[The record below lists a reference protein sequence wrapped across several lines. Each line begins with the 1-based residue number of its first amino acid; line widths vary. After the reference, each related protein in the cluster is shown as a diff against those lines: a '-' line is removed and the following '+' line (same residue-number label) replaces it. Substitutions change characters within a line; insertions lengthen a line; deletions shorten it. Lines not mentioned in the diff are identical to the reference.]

1 MYDYLRKGELIM
13 SKEKSLVVDN
23 IQSLEELI
31 SSVKEAQRI
40 FSTYSQEQ
48 VDKIFTAA
56 ALAANK
62 ARIPLAKMAVKETGM
77 GIVEDKVIKNH
88 YAAEYIYNA
97 YRDTRTC
104 GVIEEDKAYGIKKI
118 AEPIGVVAAVIPTT
132 NPTSTAIFK
141 TLISLKT
148 RNGIIISPHPRAK
161 ESTIAAAKVVL
172 EAAVAAGAPDGII
185 GWVDVPSL
193 ELTNT
198 LMKEADII
206 LATGGP
212 GMVKAAYSSGKPA
225 LGVGAGNTPAIIDST
240 ADVILAVNSIIHS
253 KTFDNGMICASE
265 QSVIVDSSIYKQVK
279 EEFTKRGCHF
289 LNKTELDKVR
299 KTIIINGSLNAKIV
313 GQSAYNIG
321 KLSGIEVPEA
331 TKILIGEVTSVDLSE
346 EFAHEKL
353 SPVLAMYKAKDF
365 DDAISKAE
373 RLIADGGFGH
383 TSSVYIN
390 SATEN
395 DKLAKFE
402 EAMKTCRILI
412 NTPSSQGGIGDLYNF
427 KLAPSLTLGCGS
439 WGGNSVSENVGVKHL
454 INIKTVAE
462 RRENMLWFRAPE
474 KVYFKKGCLPV
485 ALNEVKTVLG
495 KKKAFIVTDQFLYKN
510 GYTKCVTDK
519 LDELGITHTTFFNVA
534 PDPTL
539 ECAIEGTKAINSFE
553 PDCIIAIGGGSAM
566 DAAKIMWVMYEHPE
580 VDFMDMAMR
589 FMDIRKRIYT
599 FPKMGEKAYFIAI
612 PTSSGTGSEV
622 TPFAVITDE
631 KTGIKYPLADYEL
644 LPKMAIID
652 ADMCM
657 DQPKGLTAAS
667 GIDALTHALEA
678 YASIMATDY
687 TDGLALKAMKNIFE
701 YLPAAYENGPHD
713 AKARE
718 QMATASTMAGMAFAN
733 AFLGVCHS
741 MAHKLGAYHHIPH
754 GIANAL
760 LITDVM
766 RFNAAEVPAK
776 MGTFSQYA
784 YPHCKERYVECANF
798 LGIAGKNDDEKFE
811 NFLKAIE
818 ELKDKVGI
826 KKTIKDYG
834 VDEKNFLATLD
845 EMVENAFDDQCT
857 GANPRYPLM
866 SEIKAM
872 YLKAYYGKEVN
883 PEDIKIK

>member
-1 MYDYLRKGELIM
+1 MSEKIM
-13 SKEKSLVVDN
+13 SGTEIVDTVDALEKKIDEVR
-23 IQSLEELI
+23 
-31 SSVKEAQRI
+31 KAQQI
-40 FSTYSQEQ
+40 FSTYTQEQ

-56 ALAANK
+56 AIAANQ
-62 ARIPLAKMAVKETGM
+62 ARIPLAKMAVEETGM

-88 YAAEYIYNA
+88 YASEYIYNA
-97 YRDTRTC
+97 YRDTKTC
-104 GVIEEDKAYGIKKI
+104 GVIEEDSAYGTKKI

-141 TLISLKT
+141 SLICLKT
-148 RNGIIISPHPRAK
+148 RNAIIISPHPRAK
-161 ESTIAAAKVVL
+161 KSTIAAAKVVL
-172 EAAVAAGAPDGII
+172 DAAVKAGAPKGII
-185 GWVDVPSL
+185 GWIDIPSL
-193 ELTNT
+193 ELTDT

-225 LGVGAGNTPAIIDST
+225 LGVGAGNTPAIIDET
-240 ADVILAVNSIIHS
+240 ADVVLAVNSIIHS

-265 QSVIVDSSIYKQVK
+265 QSVIVDKKVYKAVK
-279 EEFTKRGCHF
+279 DEFIARGCHF
-289 LNKTELDKVR
+289 LTKTELDKVR
-299 KTIIINGSLNAKIV
+299 KTILINGSLNAKIV
-313 GQSAYNIG
+313 GQSAYTIA
-321 KLSGIEVPEA
+321 KLAGVDVSRE
-331 TKILIGEVTSVDLSE
+331 TKILIGEVASVDLSE

-353 SPVLAMYKAKDF
+353 SPVLAMYKSDDF
-365 DDAISKAE
+365 NDAIDKASH
-373 RLIADGGFGH
+373 LIADGGYGH
-383 TSSVYIN
+383 TSSIYIN
-390 SATEN
+390 SETEKE
-395 DKLAKFE
+395 KLDIFE
-402 EAMKTCRILI
+402 ETMKTCRILI

-427 KLAPSLTLGCGS
+427 KLTPSLTLGCGS

-454 INIKTVAE
+454 LNIKTVAE

-485 ALNEVKTVLG
+485 ALNELKTVLG

-510 GYTKCVTDK
+510 GYTKCITDK
-519 LDELGITHTTFFNVA
+519 LDELGIVYTVFYDVA

-539 ECAIEGTKAINSFE
+539 ACAKEGAKAMKLFE
-553 PDCIIAIGGGSAM
+553 PDCIIAVGGGSAM
-566 DAAKIMWVMYEHPE
+566 DAGKIMWVMYEHPE

-631 KTGIKYPLADYEL
+631 ESGIKYPLADYEL
-644 LPKMAIID
+644 LPKMAIVD
-652 ADMCM
+652 ADMM
-657 DQPKGLTAAS
+657 MNQPKGLTSAS

-741 MAHKLGAYHHIPH
+741 MAHKLGAYHHLPH

-776 MGTFSQYA
+776 MGTFSQYQ
-784 YPHCKERYVECANF
+784 YPHCKERYVECADF
-798 LGIAGKNDDEKFE
+798 LHIKGKNDDEKFE
-811 NFLKAIE
+811 NLIASIE
-818 ELKDKVGI
+818 ELKEKVGI

-834 VDEKNFLATLD
+834 VDEKEFLRTLD
-845 EMVENAFDDQCT
+845 EMTEMAFDDQCT

-866 SEIKAM
+866 KEIKAM
-872 YLKAYYGKEVN
+872 YLKAYYGKPVEID
-883 PEDIKIK
+883 E

>member
-1 MYDYLRKGELIM
+1 MSEKIM
-13 SKEKSLVVDN
+13 SGTEIVDTVDALEKKIDEVR
-23 IQSLEELI
+23 
-31 SSVKEAQRI
+31 KAQQI
-40 FSTYSQEQ
+40 FSTYTQEQ

-56 ALAANK
+56 AIAANQ
-62 ARIPLAKMAVKETGM
+62 ARIPLAKMAVEETAM

-88 YAAEYIYNA
+88 YASEYIYNA
-97 YRDTRTC
+97 YRDTKTC
-104 GVIEEDKAYGIKKI
+104 GVIEEDSAYGTKKI

-141 TLISLKT
+141 SLICLKT
-148 RNGIIISPHPRAK
+148 RNAIIISPHPRAK
-161 ESTIAAAKVVL
+161 KSTIAAAKVVL
-172 EAAVAAGAPDGII
+172 DAAVKAGAPKGII
-185 GWVDVPSL
+185 GWIDIPSL
-193 ELTNT
+193 ELTDT

-225 LGVGAGNTPAIIDST
+225 LGVGAGNTPAIIDET
-240 ADVILAVNSIIHS
+240 ADVVLAINSIIHS

-265 QSVIVDSSIYKQVK
+265 QSVIVDKKVYKAVK
-279 EEFTKRGCHF
+279 DEFIARGCHF
-289 LNKTELDKVR
+289 LTKTELDKVR
-299 KTIIINGSLNAKIV
+299 KTILINGSLNAKIV
-313 GQSAYNIG
+313 GQSAYTIA
-321 KLSGIEVPEA
+321 KLAGVDVSRE

-353 SPVLAMYKAKDF
+353 SPVLAMYKSDDF
-365 DDAISKAE
+365 NDAIDKASH
-373 RLIADGGFGH
+373 LIADGGYGH
-383 TSSVYIN
+383 TSSIYIN
-390 SATEN
+390 SETEKE
-395 DKLAKFE
+395 KLDIFE
-402 EAMKTCRILI
+402 ETMKTCRILI

-427 KLAPSLTLGCGS
+427 KLTPSLTLGCGS

-454 INIKTVAE
+454 LNIKTVAE

-485 ALNEVKTVLG
+485 ALNELKTVLG

-510 GYTKCVTDK
+510 GYTKCITDK
-519 LDELGITHTTFFNVA
+519 LDELGIVYTVFYDVA

-539 ECAIEGTKAINSFE
+539 ACAKEGAKAMKLFE
-553 PDCIIAIGGGSAM
+553 PDCIIAVGGGSAM
-566 DAAKIMWVMYEHPE
+566 DAGKIMWVMYEHPE

-631 KTGIKYPLADYEL
+631 ESGIKYPLADYEL
-644 LPKMAIID
+644 LPKMAIVD
-652 ADMCM
+652 ADMM
-657 DQPKGLTAAS
+657 MNQPKGLTSAS

-741 MAHKLGAYHHIPH
+741 MAHKLGAYHHLPH

-776 MGTFSQYA
+776 MGTFSQYQ
-784 YPHCKERYVECANF
+784 YPHCKERYVECADF
-798 LGIAGKNDDEKFE
+798 LHIKGKNDDEKFE
-811 NFLKAIE
+811 NLIAAIE
-818 ELKDKVGI
+818 ELKEKVGI

-834 VDEKNFLATLD
+834 VDEKEFLRTLD
-845 EMVENAFDDQCT
+845 EMTEMAFDDQCT

-866 SEIKAM
+866 KEIKAM
-872 YLKAYYGKEVN
+872 YLKAYYGKPVEID
-883 PEDIKIK
+883 E

>member
-1 MYDYLRKGELIM
+1 MSEKIM
-13 SKEKSLVVDN
+13 SGTEIVDTVDALEKKIDEVR
-23 IQSLEELI
+23 
-31 SSVKEAQRI
+31 KAQQI
-40 FSTYSQEQ
+40 FSTYTQEQ

-56 ALAANK
+56 AIAANQ
-62 ARIPLAKMAVKETGM
+62 ARIPLAKMAVEETGM

-88 YAAEYIYNA
+88 YASEYIYNA
-97 YRDTRTC
+97 YRDTKTC
-104 GVIEEDKAYGIKKI
+104 GVIEEDSAYGTKKI

-141 TLISLKT
+141 SLICLKT
-148 RNGIIISPHPRAK
+148 RNAIIISPHPRAK
-161 ESTIAAAKVVL
+161 KSTIAAAKVVL
-172 EAAVAAGAPDGII
+172 DAAVKAGAPKGII
-185 GWVDVPSL
+185 GWIDIPSL
-193 ELTNT
+193 ELTDA

-225 LGVGAGNTPAIIDST
+225 LGVGAGNTPAIIDET
-240 ADVILAVNSIIHS
+240 ADVVLAVNSIIHS

-265 QSVIVDSSIYKQVK
+265 QSVIVDKKVYKAVK
-279 EEFTKRGCHF
+279 DEFIARGCHF
-289 LNKTELDKVR
+289 LTKTELDKVR
-299 KTIIINGSLNAKIV
+299 KTILINGSLNAKIV
-313 GQSAYNIG
+313 GQSAYTIA
-321 KLSGIEVPEA
+321 KLAGVDVSRE

-353 SPVLAMYKAKDF
+353 SPVLAMYKSDDF
-365 DDAISKAE
+365 NDAIDKASH
-373 RLIADGGFGH
+373 LIADGGYGH
-383 TSSVYIN
+383 TSSIYIN
-390 SATEN
+390 SETEKE
-395 DKLAKFE
+395 KLDIFE
-402 EAMKTCRILI
+402 ETMKTCRILI

-427 KLAPSLTLGCGS
+427 KLTPSLTLGCGS

-454 INIKTVAE
+454 LNIKTVAE

-485 ALNEVKTVLG
+485 ALNELKTVLG

-510 GYTKCVTDK
+510 GYTKCITDK
-519 LDELGITHTTFFNVA
+519 LDELGIVYTVFYDVA

-539 ECAIEGTKAINSFE
+539 ACAKEGAKAMKLFE
-553 PDCIIAIGGGSAM
+553 PDCIIAVGGGSAM
-566 DAAKIMWVMYEHPE
+566 DAGKIMWVMYEHPE

-631 KTGIKYPLADYEL
+631 ESGIKYPLADYEL
-644 LPKMAIID
+644 LPKMAIVD
-652 ADMCM
+652 ADMM
-657 DQPKGLTAAS
+657 MNQPKGLTSAS

-718 QMATASTMAGMAFAN
+718 QMATASTMSGMAFAN

-741 MAHKLGAYHHIPH
+741 MAHKLGAYHHLPH

-776 MGTFSQYA
+776 MGTFSQYQ
-784 YPHCKERYVECANF
+784 YPHCKERYVECADF
-798 LGIAGKNDDEKFE
+798 LHIKGKNDDEKFE
-811 NFLKAIE
+811 NLIAAIE
-818 ELKDKVGI
+818 ELKEKVGI

-834 VDEKNFLATLD
+834 VDEKEFLRTLD
-845 EMVENAFDDQCT
+845 EMTEMAFDDQCT

-866 SEIKAM
+866 KEIKAM
-872 YLKAYYGKEVN
+872 YLKAYYGKPVEID
-883 PEDIKIK
+883 E

>member
-1 MYDYLRKGELIM
+1 
-13 SKEKSLVVDN
+13 
-23 IQSLEELI
+23 
-31 SSVKEAQRI
+31 
-40 FSTYSQEQ
+40 
-48 VDKIFTAA
+48 
-56 ALAANK
+56 
-62 ARIPLAKMAVKETGM
+62 MAVDETGM

-88 YAAEYIYNA
+88 YASEYIYNA
-97 YRDTRTC
+97 YRDTKTC
-104 GVIEEDKAYGIKKI
+104 GVIEEDSAYGTKKI

-141 TLISLKT
+141 SLLCLKT
-148 RNGIIISPHPRAK
+148 RNAIIISPHPRAK
-161 ESTIAAAKVVL
+161 KSTIAAAKVVL
-172 EAAVAAGAPDGII
+172 DAAVKAGAPKGII
-185 GWVDVPSL
+185 GWIDIPSL
-193 ELTNT
+193 ELTDT

-225 LGVGAGNTPAIIDST
+225 LGVGAGNTPAIIDET
-240 ADVILAVNSIIHS
+240 ADVVLAVNSIIHS

-265 QSVIVDSSIYKQVK
+265 QSVIVDKKVYKAVK
-279 EEFTKRGCHF
+279 DEFIARGCHF
-289 LNKTELDKVR
+289 LTKTELDKVR
-299 KTIIINGSLNAKIV
+299 KTILINGSLNAKIV
-313 GQSAYNIG
+313 GQSAYTIA
-321 KLSGIEVPEA
+321 KLAGVDVSRE

-353 SPVLAMYKAKDF
+353 SPVLAMYKSDDF
-365 DDAISKAE
+365 NDAIDKASH
-373 RLIADGGFGH
+373 LIADGGYGH
-383 TSSVYIN
+383 TSSIYIN
-390 SATEN
+390 SETEKE
-395 DKLAKFE
+395 KLDIFE
-402 EAMKTCRILI
+402 ETMKTCRILI

-427 KLAPSLTLGCGS
+427 KLTPSLTLGCGS

-454 INIKTVAE
+454 LNIKTVAE

-485 ALNEVKTVLG
+485 ALNELKTVLG

-510 GYTKCVTDK
+510 GYTKCITDK
-519 LDELGITHTTFFNVA
+519 LDELGIVYTVFYDVA

-539 ECAIEGTKAINSFE
+539 ACAKEGAKAMKLFE
-553 PDCIIAIGGGSAM
+553 PDCIIAVGGGSAM
-566 DAAKIMWVMYEHPE
+566 DAGKIMWVMYEHPE

-631 KTGIKYPLADYEL
+631 ESGIKYPLADYEL
-644 LPKMAIID
+644 LPKMAIVD
-652 ADMCM
+652 ADMM
-657 DQPKGLTAAS
+657 MNQPKGLTSAS

-741 MAHKLGAYHHIPH
+741 MAHKLGAYHHLPH

-776 MGTFSQYA
+776 MGTFSQYQ
-784 YPHCKERYVECANF
+784 YPHCKERYVECADF
-798 LGIAGKNDDEKFE
+798 LHIKGKNDDEKFE
-811 NFLKAIE
+811 NLIAAIE
-818 ELKDKVGI
+818 ELKEKVGI

-834 VDEKNFLATLD
+834 VDEKEFLRTLD
-845 EMVENAFDDQCT
+845 EMTEMAFDDQCT

-866 SEIKAM
+866 KEIKAM
-872 YLKAYYGKEVN
+872 YLKAYYGKPVEID
-883 PEDIKIK
+883 E